1 MKYPQYPR
9 KIWPQYR
16 NYFQR
21 FYEAENPMIIVGAEA
36 LQGDSGD
43 ILLAQVQ
50 KLAAK
55 LRKSSGTDLIIRII
69 CFREIFQIFLDL
81 ESGKLFSILDS
92 RKIFNILHRFA
103 AQVGAMDVGYKVL
116 FYLFLVM
123 DVQAEIYF
131 LANIYFIFQMGTKSI
146 VNSPQKIQLL
156 YLLGADEGTI
166 SRKDLAPDAFIIYQ
180 GYHLQYFLL
189 FFNCVFFKS

>member
-69 CFREIFQIFLDL
+69 CFREIF
-81 ESGKLFSILDS
+81 
-92 RKIFNILHRFA
+92 
-103 AQVGAMDVGYKVL
+103 
-116 FYLFLVM
+116 
-123 DVQAEIYF
+123 
-131 LANIYFIFQMGTKSI
+131 
-146 VNSPQKIQLL
+146 
-156 YLLGADEGTI
+156 
-166 SRKDLAPDAFIIYQ
+166 
-180 GYHLQYFLL
+180 
-189 FFNCVFFKS
+189 